1 IESSLPA
8 IGDEFGFFLGIRDR
22 GQPDGPMVLHRIDSG
37 LGRGKHIHAMRNR
50 GKAEAVRFIDNRLE
64 GLASKRL
71 ADFDLIE
78 SHLLLPSH
86 HLAAF
91 FRTLDRKGA
100 PTATAPRRR
109 IRSLPNAFAGTPR
122 PC

>member
-1 IESSLPA
+1 
-8 IGDEFGFFLGIRDR
+8 
-22 GQPDGPMVLHRIDSG
+22 MVLHRIDSG
-37 LGRGKHIHAMRNR
+37 LSRGKYIHAVRNR

-86 HLAAF
+86 HLAAL
-91 FRTLDRKGA
+91 FRALDRKGA
-100 PTATAPRRR
+100 PTSAAHRRR
-109 IRSLPNAFAGTPR
+109 IRSLPNCFSRR
-122 PC
+122 PNPWSTDLAQANSVPL